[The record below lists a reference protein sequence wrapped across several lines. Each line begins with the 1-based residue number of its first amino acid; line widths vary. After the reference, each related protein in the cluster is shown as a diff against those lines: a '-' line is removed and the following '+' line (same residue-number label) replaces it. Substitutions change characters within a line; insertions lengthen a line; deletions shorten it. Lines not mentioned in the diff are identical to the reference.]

1 MSRVHPVIIAWL
13 LCLFALMMPTAHAET
28 SAATL
33 QASVDRTRVNTSET
47 VELTLESD
55 DATLFGKPDMSAL
68 EVDFEVRDTRQLNS
82 LTTLEGNVHATTR
95 WLITLLPR
103 HGGSIEI
110 PALKLGDLVSQPI
123 GIQVVEVK
131 PSEQADEQKLAPV
144 FMDASLDQ
152 DSVYVQAQVVLTVR
166 VYHSVSLF
174 DDSNL
179 TPLQV
184 PGARI
189 EKLGD
194 TRTYEKQINGIRHG
208 VIEMR
213 YALYPQQSGDM
224 IIPAQ
229 EFSATMVQDIPDAV
243 TGAATRQPAVATSPK
258 PGKLMRVNSG
268 VLPLKVKPQPA
279 NYPANTPWLP
289 ARSITLSESWSPD
302 TAHSQ
307 IGDSLTRTRTITADG
322 LSSAQ
327 LPPLP
332 ATDVSALRRY
342 PDQSKLSNQPGER
355 GLTGSREEREALV
368 PNRPGAIDVPAVD
381 VMWWN
386 TLEDHLEHSTLP
398 ARTLQVSTNPALA
411 VDTPVSDNSGVTVV
425 GPPVWPWQLS
435 TVLLSFTTLLGFGLW
450 WRGRWQPALTRI
462 AQTGPSPR
470 TVLDDLKRASLAN
483 DPHATR
489 QALDAWARQQPETL
503 ADMAARFVPLSDA
516 LDGLNGA
523 LYSETG
529 KLWLGEDLWRA
540 IKALPATEKTVDA
553 NGADSLPPLYPK

>member
-1 MSRVHPVIIAWL
+1 MSRVHTVVIAWM
-13 LCLFALMMPTAHAET
+13 LCLFALVAQADAP
-28 SAATL
+28 AASL
-33 QASVDRTRVNTSET
+33 QASVDRTRVNTGET

-55 DATLFGKPDMSAL
+55 DATLFGKPDMTAL
-68 EVDFEVRDTRQLNS
+68 EADFEVRDTRQLNS

-95 WLITLLPR
+95 WLITLMPK
-103 HGGSIEI
+103 HSGSIDI
-110 PALKLGDLVSQPI
+110 PALKLGELVSQPI
-123 GIQVVEVK
+123 ALQVVEVESSS
-131 PSEQADEQKLAPV
+131 PSQEQKLAPV
-144 FMDASLDQ
+144 FMEASLDQ
-152 DSVYVQAQVVLTVR
+152 DSVYVQAQAVLTVR
-166 VYHSVSLF
+166 IYHSVSLF

-184 PGARI
+184 PDTRI

-213 YALYPQQSGDM
+213 YALYPQHSGDM
-224 IIPAQ
+224 TIPAQ
-229 EFSATMVQDIPDAV
+229 EFSATMVQDIPQTQA
-243 TGAATRQPAVATSPK
+243 AATSQPAVATSPQ
-258 PGKLMRVNSG
+258 PGKLMRVMSDP
-268 VLPLKVKPQPA
+268 LPLKVKPQPEH
-279 NYPANTPWLP
+279 YPANTPWLP
-289 ARSITLSESWSPD
+289 ARSITLSENWSPD
-302 TAHSQ
+302 PAHTQ
-307 IGDSLTRTRTITADG
+307 IGDSLTRTLVIKAEG

-342 PDQSKLSNQPGER
+342 PDQPQLSNQASER
-355 GLTGSREEREALV
+355 GLLGSREEREALV
-368 PNRPGAIDVPAVD
+368 PNRPGAIDIPAVD
-381 VMWWN
+381 VVWWN
-386 TLEDHLEHSTLP
+386 TLEDHLEHSSLP
-398 ARTLQVSTNPALA
+398 AHTLQVSTNPALA
-411 VDTPVSDNSGVTVV
+411 VDMPVSDNSGVTVI

-435 TVLLSFTTLLGFGLW
+435 TVLLSFTTLAGFGLW
-450 WRGRWQPALTRI
+450 WRGRWQPALTRV
-462 AQTGPSPR
+462 AQAGPSPR

-529 KLWLGEDLWRA
+529 KLWLGEDLWKA
-540 IKALPATEKTVDA
+540 VKALPAVEKPIDP
-553 NGADSLPPLYPK
+553 NGAESLPPLYPK